1 MYAWRGTVGLVKPTY
16 RAGSLERFIR
26 LMPDG
31 VGIIPRYVGVR
42 SGTEREFQEALAIAE
57 EGVAEL
63 AKLRVDLVV
72 IQGVPPIMLRG
83 FKFDAELVNT
93 LQGKYGVAVLTA
105 TTTQIEALRALGMRS
120 LVGVTYFK
128 DDMNPKFAKFFEEGG
143 FKVAAMRGCVNTDF
157 SDLGKI
163 PAEEIY
169 FQAKKIFLDAGGGDC
184 LYLLGA
190 GWDCL
195 PAIEPLERD
204 LGTTVGT
211 NVTADVWATQKRL
224 HIRAPV
230 KGYGRLLEEMP

>member
-1 MYAWRGTVGLVKPTY
+1 
-16 RAGSLERFIR
+16 
-26 LMPDG
+26 
-31 VGIIPRYVGVR
+31 
-42 SGTEREFQEALAIAE
+42 
-57 EGVAEL
+57 
-63 AKLRVDLVV
+63 
-72 IQGVPPIMLRG
+72 MLRG
-83 FKFDAELVNT
+83 YRFDAELVQT
-93 LQGKYGVAVLTA
+93 LQGKYRVAVLTA
-105 TTTQIEALRALGMRS
+105 TATQVDALKALGVKR

-128 DDMNPKFAKFFEEGG
+128 DDMNPKFAKFFEEAG
-143 FKVAAMRGCVNTDF
+143 FEVAAMKGCVDLPF

-169 FQAKKIFLDAGGGDC
+169 AQAKKVFLEKGGGDC
-184 LYLLGA
+184 IYLLGA

-204 LGTTVGT
+204 LKAVAVT